1 MPNMKSPFNFVPVS
15 EKVYF
20 PNWSEQIS
28 HDVPFSDGI
37 SGTIHLHITTHT
49 PTFVR
54 NGHTKED
61 AEKKNPIYNSFSKIA
76 NRYFI
81 PATSIKGEIRNILEI
96 LSFSKMD
103 IDRSSLFA
111 QREWDNTKLYTLKT
125 NQSEV
130 RCGWLRRKGNNFEI
144 INCGKPYRISHKR
157 IDEFIGESVMEN
169 HFSRRKGINLN
180 EKIKDKDPK
189 TAIFKYELMKER
201 GIDLTNLSFEVD
213 DEACNSYN
221 TRRVLVSD
229 NGTIEGTIVLTG
241 QPDPW
246 TERDNP
252 SVARPKGKY
261 YEFVFANNKEVVN
274 EKKAYDISKET
285 FDHYKFIYQD
295 SAEWQRI
302 KVDIETQQGVPVFF
316 RVEENKI
323 KDFGMAFLYKLPYEK
338 SPFEVLPNAHKS
350 ETPDLAQCIFG
361 YTSKDKSLKGRVQF
375 SHAFSNDAQPDK
387 DITLTLNSPK
397 ASYYP
402 IYIRQDGKNGI
413 VTRYETYND
422 GKLSGWKRYHIRK
435 KTWEKSMNSEK
446 LDTIIHP
453 VKKESTFHGSI
464 SFHNLRPVE
473 LGALLSALTFHGT
486 SGCYHSLGQGK
497 PYGFGKV
504 TYNVELDCDNNNNE
518 LEYYMSSFEYT
529 MAQHT
534 SWIGSEQVTT
544 LLTMAA
550 NEVEGTPFEYM
561 TMEMGGTNEFILAKS
576 NNEYL
581 APAKQILEKRVQ
593 PQSLYERGKEIKE
606 EKVKEEKK
614 KVEDYYIKLFEEIQ
628 GMPQQE
634 EAIQRFNEIKAKLT
648 KKFEDEQNEEWKD
661 FYQTQKINWENKRKD
676 LEAKFTRDENKQN
689 FTNGLATHLTHLT
702 SYGVWETLMKKWKK
716 WCEEYDSGRSTLTDE
731 EKQAAKTRLAELYK
745 DSRKADQKKFR
756 WGNASKILGEEV
768 NPEILIALIK
778 K

>member
-1 MPNMKSPFNFVPVS
+1 MPNIKSPFNFVPVS

-20 PNWSEQIS
+20 PDWSEQIS
-28 HDVPFSDGI
+28 YDVPFSDGI

-61 AEKKNPIYNSFSKIA
+61 AEKKYPTYNSFSKIA
-76 NRYFI
+76 NRFFI
-81 PATSIKGEIRNILEI
+81 PATSIKGEVRNILEI

-130 RCGWLRRKGNNFEI
+130 RCGWLRRKGNDYEI

-157 IDEFIGESVMEN
+157 IDEFIGENVMEN
-169 HFSRRKGINLN
+169 LFSERNGINLN
-180 EKIKDKDPK
+180 EKKEEKDPK
-189 TAIFKYELMKER
+189 TAIFKYELMKKK
-201 GIDLTNLSFEVD
+201 GIDLTNLSFEID
-213 DEACNSYN
+213 EEACNSYN

-241 QPDPW
+241 QPDRW
-246 TERDNP
+246 AERNNP
-252 SVARPKGKY
+252 AITRPKGKY
-261 YEFVFANNKEVVN
+261 YEFVFANNEEVIN
-274 EKKAYDISKET
+274 GKKAYDVSKET

-302 KVDIETQQGVPVFF
+302 KVDIETKQGVPVFF
-316 RVEENKI
+316 RVEDNKI

-338 SPFEVLPNAHKS
+338 SPFEVLPKAHKI

-361 YTSKDKSLKGRVQF
+361 YTSKNKSLKGRVQF
-375 SHAFSNDAQPDK
+375 GHAFSNDAQSDK
-387 DITLTLNSPK
+387 DITLTLNTPK

-402 IYIRQDGKNGI
+402 IYIQQEGRNGI

-435 KTWEKSMNSEK
+435 KTWEKAMNSEK

-453 VKKESTFHGSI
+453 VKKGSTFHGSI

-486 SGCYHSLGQGK
+486 SGCYHSIGQGK

-504 TYNVELDCDNNNNE
+504 TYNIELDCDNNNNE

-529 MAQHT
+529 MGQHT

-544 LLTMAA
+544 LLTIAA

-581 APAKQILEKRVQ
+581 APAKQILEKRIL
-593 PQSLYERGKEIKE
+593 PQSLYERGEEIQ
-606 EKVKEEKK
+606 EKEKK
-614 KVEDYYIKLFEEIQ
+614 NIKDSYLKLFEEIQ
-628 GMPQQE
+628 GMTREE
-634 EAIQRFNEIKAKLT
+634 EAFRKFDEIIAELT
-648 KKFEDEQNEEWKD
+648 KKFENEQNEDWRE
-661 FYQTQKINWENKRKD
+661 FYQTEKIDWINKRKD
-676 LEAKFTRDENKQN
+676 LEAKFTADENKQN
-689 FTNGLATHLTHLT
+689 FITGLATYLTALT
-702 SYGVWETLMKKWKK
+702 SYGVWENRIKKWEK
-716 WCEEYDSGRSTLTDE
+716 WCEEYDGGRSTLTEE
-731 EKQAAKTRLAELYK
+731 EKQAAKTRLVELFK
-745 DSRKADQKKFR
+745 DSKKADQKKFK

-768 NPEILIALIK
+768 NPEILNAYIK
-778 K
+778 Q

>member
-1 MPNMKSPFNFVPVS
+1 MPNIKSPFNFVPVS

-20 PNWSEQIS
+20 PDWSEQIS
-28 HDVPFSDGI
+28 YDVPFSDGI

-61 AEKKNPIYNSFSKIA
+61 AEKKYPTYNSFSKIA

-81 PATSIKGEIRNILEI
+81 PTTSIKGEVRNILEI

-130 RCGWLRRKGNNFEI
+130 RCGWLRRKGNDYEI

-157 IDEFIGESVMEN
+157 IDEFIGENVMEN
-169 HFSRRKGINLN
+169 LFSERNGINLN
-180 EKIKDKDPK
+180 EKKEEKDPK
-189 TAIFKYELMKER
+189 TAIFKYELMKKK
-201 GIDLTNLSFEVD
+201 GIDLTNLSFEID
-213 DEACNSYN
+213 EEACNSYN

-241 QPDPW
+241 QPDRW
-246 TERDNP
+246 AERNNP
-252 SVARPKGKY
+252 AITRPKGKY
-261 YEFVFANNKEVVN
+261 YEFVFANNEEVIN
-274 EKKAYDISKET
+274 GKKAYDVSKET

-295 SAEWQRI
+295 SVEWQRI
-302 KVDIETQQGVPVFF
+302 KVDIETKQGVPVFF
-316 RVEENKI
+316 RVEDNKI

-338 SPFEVLPNAHKS
+338 SPFEVLPNAHKI

-361 YTSKDKSLKGRVQF
+361 YTSKNKSLKGRVQF
-375 SHAFSNDAQPDK
+375 GHAFSNDAQSDK
-387 DITLTLNSPK
+387 DITLTLNTPK

-402 IYIRQDGKNGI
+402 IYIQQEGRNGI

-435 KTWEKSMNSEK
+435 KTWEKAMNSEK

-453 VKKESTFHGSI
+453 VKKGSTFHGSI

-486 SGCYHSLGQGK
+486 SGCYHSIGQGK

-504 TYNVELDCDNNNNE
+504 TYNIELDCDNNNNE
-518 LEYYMSSFEYT
+518 IEYYMSSFEYT
-529 MAQHT
+529 MGQHT

-544 LLTMAA
+544 LLTIAA

-581 APAKQILEKRVQ
+581 APAKQILEKRIL
-593 PQSLYERGKEIKE
+593 PQSLYERGEEIQ
-606 EKVKEEKK
+606 EKEKK
-614 KVEDYYIKLFEEIQ
+614 NIKDSYLKLFEEIQ
-628 GMPQQE
+628 GMTREE
-634 EAIQRFNEIKAKLT
+634 EAFRKFDEIIAELT
-648 KKFEDEQNEEWKD
+648 KKFENEQNEDWRE
-661 FYQTQKINWENKRKD
+661 FYQTEKIDWINKRKD
-676 LEAKFTRDENKQN
+676 LEAKFTADENKQN
-689 FTNGLATHLTHLT
+689 FITGLATYLTALT
-702 SYGVWETLMKKWKK
+702 SYGVWENRIKKWEK
-716 WCEEYDSGRSTLTDE
+716 WCEEYDGGRSTLTEE
-731 EKQAAKTRLAELYK
+731 EKQAAKTRLVELFK
-745 DSRKADQKKFR
+745 DSKKADQKKFK

-768 NPEILIALIK
+768 NPEILNAYIK
-778 K
+778 Q

>member
-1 MPNMKSPFNFVPVS
+1 MPNIKSPFNFVPVS

-20 PNWSEQIS
+20 PDWSEQIS
-28 HDVPFSDGI
+28 YDVPFSDGI

-61 AEKKNPIYNSFSKIA
+61 AEKKYPTYNSFSKIA

-81 PATSIKGEIRNILEI
+81 PATSIKGEVRNILEI

-130 RCGWLRRKGNNFEI
+130 RCGWLRRKGNDYEI

-157 IDEFIGESVMEN
+157 IDEFIGENVMEN
-169 HFSRRKGINLN
+169 LFSERNGINLN
-180 EKIKDKDPK
+180 EKKEEKDPK
-189 TAIFKYELMKER
+189 TAIFKYELMKKK
-201 GIDLTNLSFEVD
+201 GIDLTNLSFEID
-213 DEACNSYN
+213 EEACNSYN

-241 QPDPW
+241 QPDRW
-246 TERDNP
+246 AERNNP
-252 SVARPKGKY
+252 AITRPKGKY
-261 YEFVFANNKEVVN
+261 YEFVFANNEEVIN
-274 EKKAYDISKET
+274 GKKAYDVSKET

-302 KVDIETQQGVPVFF
+302 KVDIETKQGVPVFF
-316 RVEENKI
+316 RVEDNKI

-338 SPFEVLPNAHKS
+338 SPFEVLPKAHKI

-361 YTSKDKSLKGRVQF
+361 YTSKNKSLKGRVQF
-375 SHAFSNDAQPDK
+375 GHAFSNDAQSDK
-387 DITLTLNSPK
+387 DITLTLNTPK

-402 IYIRQDGKNGI
+402 IYIQQEGRNGI

-435 KTWEKSMNSEK
+435 KTWEKAMNSEK

-453 VKKESTFHGSI
+453 VKKGSTFHGSI

-486 SGCYHSLGQGK
+486 SGCYHSIGQGK

-504 TYNVELDCDNNNNE
+504 TYNIELDCDNNNNE

-529 MAQHT
+529 MGQHT

-544 LLTMAA
+544 LLTIAA

-581 APAKQILEKRVQ
+581 APAKQILEKRIL
-593 PQSLYERGKEIKE
+593 PQSLYERGEEIQ
-606 EKVKEEKK
+606 EKEKK
-614 KVEDYYIKLFEEIQ
+614 NIKDSYLKLFEEIQ
-628 GMPQQE
+628 GMTREE
-634 EAIQRFNEIKAKLT
+634 EAFRKFDEIIAELT
-648 KKFEDEQNEEWKD
+648 KKFENEQNEDWRE
-661 FYQTQKINWENKRKD
+661 FYQNEKIDWINKRKD
-676 LEAKFTRDENKQN
+676 LEAKFTADENKQN
-689 FTNGLATHLTHLT
+689 FITGLATYLTALT
-702 SYGVWETLMKKWKK
+702 SYGVWENRIKKWEK
-716 WCEEYDSGRSTLTDE
+716 WCEEYDGGRSTLTEE
-731 EKQAAKTRLAELYK
+731 EKQAAKTRLVELFK
-745 DSRKADQKKFR
+745 DSKKADQKKFK

-768 NPEILIALIK
+768 DPEILKAYIK
-778 K
+778 Q

>member
-1 MPNMKSPFNFVPVS
+1 MPNIKSPFNFVPVS

-20 PNWSEQIS
+20 PDWSEQIS
-28 HDVPFSDGI
+28 YDVPFSDGI

-61 AEKKNPIYNSFSKIA
+61 AEKKYPTYNSFSKIA

-81 PATSIKGEIRNILEI
+81 PATSIKGEVRNILEI

-130 RCGWLRRKGNNFEI
+130 RCGWLRRKGNDYEI

-157 IDEFIGESVMEN
+157 IDEFIGENVMEN
-169 HFSRRKGINLN
+169 LFSERNGINLN
-180 EKIKDKDPK
+180 EKKEEKDPK
-189 TAIFKYELMKER
+189 TAIFKYELMKKK
-201 GIDLTNLSFEVD
+201 GIDLTNLSFEID
-213 DEACNSYN
+213 EEACNSYN

-241 QPDPW
+241 QPDRW
-246 TERDNP
+246 AERNNP
-252 SVARPKGKY
+252 AITRPKGKY
-261 YEFVFANNKEVVN
+261 YEFVFANNEEVIN
-274 EKKAYDISKET
+274 GKKAYDVSKET

-302 KVDIETQQGVPVFF
+302 KVDIETKQGVPVFF
-316 RVEENKI
+316 RVEDNKI

-338 SPFEVLPNAHKS
+338 SPFEVLPKAHKI

-361 YTSKDKSLKGRVQF
+361 YTSKNKSLKGRVQF
-375 SHAFSNDAQPDK
+375 GHAFSNDAQSDK
-387 DITLTLNSPK
+387 DITLTLNTPK

-402 IYIRQDGKNGI
+402 IYIQQEGRNGI

-435 KTWEKSMNSEK
+435 KTWEKAMNSEK

-453 VKKESTFHGSI
+453 VKKGSTFHGSI

-486 SGCYHSLGQGK
+486 SGCYHSIGQGK

-504 TYNVELDCDNNNNE
+504 TYNIELDCDNNNNE

-529 MAQHT
+529 MGQHT

-544 LLTMAA
+544 LLTIAA

-581 APAKQILEKRVQ
+581 APAKQILEKRIL
-593 PQSLYERGKEIKE
+593 PQSLYERGEEIQ
-606 EKVKEEKK
+606 EKEKK
-614 KVEDYYIKLFEEIQ
+614 NIKDSYLKLFEEIQ
-628 GMPQQE
+628 GMTREE
-634 EAIQRFNEIKAKLT
+634 EAFRKFDEIIAELT
-648 KKFEDEQNEEWKD
+648 KKFENEQNEDWRE
-661 FYQTQKINWENKRKD
+661 FYQTEKIDWINKRKD
-676 LEAKFTRDENKQN
+676 LEAKFTADENKQN
-689 FTNGLATHLTHLT
+689 FITGLATYLTALT
-702 SYGVWETLMKKWKK
+702 SYGVWENRIKKWEK
-716 WCEEYDSGRSTLTDE
+716 WCEEYDGGRSTLTEE
-731 EKQAAKTRLAELYK
+731 EKQAAKTRLVELFK
-745 DSRKADQKKFR
+745 DSKKADQKKFK

-768 NPEILIALIK
+768 NPEILNAYIK
-778 K
+778 Q

>member
-1 MPNMKSPFNFVPVS
+1 MPNIKSPFNFVPVS

-20 PNWSEQIS
+20 PDWSEQIS
-28 HDVPFSDGI
+28 YDVPFSDGI

-61 AEKKNPIYNSFSKIA
+61 AEKKYPTYNSFSKIA

-81 PATSIKGEIRNILEI
+81 PATSIKGEVRNILEI

-130 RCGWLRRKGNNFEI
+130 RCGWLRRKGNDYEI

-157 IDEFIGESVMEN
+157 IDEFIGENVMEN
-169 HFSRRKGINLN
+169 LFSERNGINLN
-180 EKIKDKDPK
+180 EKKEEKDPK
-189 TAIFKYELMKER
+189 TAIFKYELMKKK
-201 GIDLTNLSFEVD
+201 GIDLTNLSFEID
-213 DEACNSYN
+213 EEACNSYN

-241 QPDPW
+241 QPDRW
-246 TERDNP
+246 AERNNP
-252 SVARPKGKY
+252 AITRPKGKY
-261 YEFVFANNKEVVN
+261 YEFVFANNEEVIN
-274 EKKAYDISKET
+274 GKKAYDVSKET

-302 KVDIETQQGVPVFF
+302 KVDIETKQGVPVFF
-316 RVEENKI
+316 RVEDNKI

-338 SPFEVLPNAHKS
+338 SPFKVLPNAHKI

-361 YTSKDKSLKGRVQF
+361 YTSKNKSLKGRVQF
-375 SHAFSNDAQPDK
+375 GHAFSNDAQSDK
-387 DITLTLNSPK
+387 DITLTLNTPK

-402 IYIRQDGKNGI
+402 IYIQQEGRNGI

-435 KTWEKSMNSEK
+435 KTWEKAMNSEK

-453 VKKESTFHGSI
+453 VKKGSTFHGSI

-486 SGCYHSLGQGK
+486 SGCYHSIGQGK

-504 TYNVELDCDNNNNE
+504 TYNIELDCDNNNNE
-518 LEYYMSSFEYT
+518 IEYYMSSFEYT
-529 MAQHT
+529 MGQHT

-544 LLTMAA
+544 LLTIAA

-581 APAKQILEKRVQ
+581 APAKQILEKRIL
-593 PQSLYERGKEIKE
+593 PQSLYERGEEIQ
-606 EKVKEEKK
+606 EKEKK
-614 KVEDYYIKLFEEIQ
+614 NIKDSYLKLFEEIQ
-628 GMPQQE
+628 GMTREE
-634 EAIQRFNEIKAKLT
+634 EAFRKFDEIIAELT
-648 KKFEDEQNEEWKD
+648 KKFENEQNEDWRE
-661 FYQTQKINWENKRKD
+661 FYQNEKIDWINKRKD
-676 LEAKFTRDENKQN
+676 LEAKFTADENKQN
-689 FTNGLATHLTHLT
+689 FITGLATYLTALT
-702 SYGVWETLMKKWKK
+702 SYGVWENRIKKWEK
-716 WCEEYDSGRSTLTDE
+716 WCEEYDGGRSTLTEE
-731 EKQAAKTRLAELYK
+731 EKQAAKTRLVELFK
-745 DSRKADQKKFR
+745 DSKKADQKKFK

-768 NPEILIALIK
+768 NPEILNAYIK
-778 K
+778 Q

>member
-1 MPNMKSPFNFVPVS
+1 MPNIKSPFNFVPVS

-20 PNWSEQIS
+20 PDWSEQIS
-28 HDVPFSDGI
+28 YDVPFSDGI

-61 AEKKNPIYNSFSKIA
+61 AEKKYPTYNSFSKIA

-81 PATSIKGEIRNILEI
+81 PATSIKGEVRNILEI

-130 RCGWLRRKGNNFEI
+130 RCGWLRRKGNDYEI

-157 IDEFIGESVMEN
+157 IDEFIGENVMEN
-169 HFSRRKGINLN
+169 LFSERNGINLN
-180 EKIKDKDPK
+180 EKKEEKDPK
-189 TAIFKYELMKER
+189 TAIFKYELMKKK
-201 GIDLTNLSFEVD
+201 GIDLTNLSFEID
-213 DEACNSYN
+213 EEACNSYN

-241 QPDPW
+241 QPDRW
-246 TERDNP
+246 AERNNP
-252 SVARPKGKY
+252 AIIRPKGKY
-261 YEFVFANNKEVVN
+261 YEFVFANNEEVIN
-274 EKKAYDISKET
+274 GKKAYDVSKET

-295 SAEWQRI
+295 SVEWQRI
-302 KVDIETQQGVPVFF
+302 KVDIETKQGVPVFF
-316 RVEENKI
+316 RVEDNKI

-338 SPFEVLPNAHKS
+338 SPFEVLPNAHKI

-361 YTSKDKSLKGRVQF
+361 YTSKNKSLKGRVQF
-375 SHAFSNDAQPDK
+375 GHAFSNDAQSDK
-387 DITLTLNSPK
+387 DITLTLNTPK

-402 IYIRQDGKNGI
+402 IYIQQEGRNGI

-435 KTWEKSMNSEK
+435 KTWEKAMNSEK

-453 VKKESTFHGSI
+453 VKKGSTFHGSI

-486 SGCYHSLGQGK
+486 SGCYHSIGQGK

-504 TYNVELDCDNNNNE
+504 TYNIELDCDNNNNE

-529 MAQHT
+529 MGQHT

-544 LLTMAA
+544 LLTIAA

-581 APAKQILEKRVQ
+581 TPAKQILEKRIL
-593 PQSLYERGKEIKE
+593 PQSLYERGEEIQ
-606 EKVKEEKK
+606 EKEKK
-614 KVEDYYIKLFEEIQ
+614 NIKDSYLKLFEEIQ
-628 GMPQQE
+628 GMTREE
-634 EAIQRFNEIKAKLT
+634 EAFRKFDEIIAELT
-648 KKFEDEQNEEWKD
+648 KKFENEQNEDWRE
-661 FYQTQKINWENKRKD
+661 FYQTEKIDWINKRKD
-676 LEAKFTRDENKQN
+676 LEAKFTADENKQN
-689 FTNGLATHLTHLT
+689 FITGLATYLTALT
-702 SYGVWETLMKKWKK
+702 SYGVWENRIKKWEK
-716 WCEEYDSGRSTLTDE
+716 WCEEYDGGRSTLTEE
-731 EKQAAKTRLAELYK
+731 EKQAAKTRLVELFK
-745 DSRKADQKKFR
+745 DSKKADQKKFK

-768 NPEILIALIK
+768 NPEILNAYIK
-778 K
+778 Q

>member
-1 MPNMKSPFNFVPVS
+1 MPNIKSPFNFVPVS

-20 PNWSEQIS
+20 PDWSEQIS
-28 HDVPFSDGI
+28 YDVPFSDGI

-61 AEKKNPIYNSFSKIA
+61 AEKKYPTYNSFSKIA

-81 PATSIKGEIRNILEI
+81 PATSIKGEVRNILEI

-130 RCGWLRRKGNNFEI
+130 RCGWLRRKGNDYEI

-157 IDEFIGESVMEN
+157 IDEFIGENVMEN
-169 HFSRRKGINLN
+169 LFSERNGINLN
-180 EKIKDKDPK
+180 EKKEEKDPK
-189 TAIFKYELMKER
+189 TAIFKYELMKKK
-201 GIDLTNLSFEVD
+201 GIDLTNLSFEID
-213 DEACNSYN
+213 EEACNSYN

-241 QPDPW
+241 QPDRW
-246 TERDNP
+246 AERNNP
-252 SVARPKGKY
+252 AITRPKGKY
-261 YEFVFANNKEVVN
+261 YEFVFANNEEVIN
-274 EKKAYDISKET
+274 GKKAYDVSKET

-295 SAEWQRI
+295 SVEWQRI
-302 KVDIETQQGVPVFF
+302 KVDIETKQGVPVFF
-316 RVEENKI
+316 RVEDNKI

-338 SPFEVLPNAHKS
+338 SPFEVLPNAHKI

-361 YTSKDKSLKGRVQF
+361 YTSKNKSLKGRVQF
-375 SHAFSNDAQPDK
+375 GHAFSNDAQSDK
-387 DITLTLNSPK
+387 DITLTLNTPK

-402 IYIRQDGKNGI
+402 IYIQQEGRNGI

-435 KTWEKSMNSEK
+435 KTWEKAMNSEK

-453 VKKESTFHGSI
+453 VKKGSTFHGSI

-486 SGCYHSLGQGK
+486 SGCYHSIGQGK

-504 TYNVELDCDNNNNE
+504 TYNIELDCDNNNNE
-518 LEYYMSSFEYT
+518 IEYYMSSFEYT
-529 MAQHT
+529 MGQHT

-544 LLTMAA
+544 LLTIAA

-581 APAKQILEKRVQ
+581 TPAKQILEKRIL
-593 PQSLYERGKEIKE
+593 PQSLYERGEEIQ
-606 EKVKEEKK
+606 EKEKK
-614 KVEDYYIKLFEEIQ
+614 NIKDSYLKLFEEIQ
-628 GMPQQE
+628 GMTREE
-634 EAIQRFNEIKAKLT
+634 EAFRKFDEIIAELT
-648 KKFEDEQNEEWKD
+648 KKFENEQNEDWRE
-661 FYQTQKINWENKRKD
+661 FYQTEKIDWINKRKD
-676 LEAKFTRDENKQN
+676 LEAKFTADENKQN
-689 FTNGLATHLTHLT
+689 FITGLATYLTALT
-702 SYGVWETLMKKWKK
+702 SYGVWENRIKKWEK
-716 WCEEYDSGRSTLTDE
+716 WCEEYDGGRSTLTEE
-731 EKQAAKTRLAELYK
+731 EKQAAKTRLVELFK
-745 DSRKADQKKFR
+745 DSKKADQKKFK

-768 NPEILIALIK
+768 NPEILNAYIK
-778 K
+778 Q

>member
-1 MPNMKSPFNFVPVS
+1 MSNMKSPFNFVPVS

-20 PNWSEQIS
+20 PDWSEQIS
-28 HDVPFSDGI
+28 HDVPFSDGV

-61 AEKKNPIYNSFSKIA
+61 AEKKYPTYNSFSKIA

-81 PATSIKGEIRNILEI
+81 PATSIKGEVRNILEI

-130 RCGWLRRKGNNFEI
+130 RCGWLRRKGNDYEI

-157 IDEFIGESVMEN
+157 IDEFIGENVMEN
-169 HFSRRKGINLN
+169 LFSERNGINLN
-180 EKIKDKDPK
+180 EKKEEKDPK
-189 TAIFKYELMKER
+189 TAIFKYELMKKK
-201 GIDLTNLSFEVD
+201 GIDLTNLSFEID
-213 DEACNSYN
+213 EEACNSYN

-241 QPDPW
+241 QPDRW
-246 TERDNP
+246 AERNNP
-252 SVARPKGKY
+252 AITRPKGKY
-261 YEFVFANNKEVVN
+261 YEFVFANNEEVIN
-274 EKKAYDISKET
+274 GKKAYDVSKET

-302 KVDIETQQGVPVFF
+302 KVDIETKQGVPVFF
-316 RVEENKI
+316 RVEDNKI

-338 SPFEVLPNAHKS
+338 SPFEVLPKAHKI

-361 YTSKDKSLKGRVQF
+361 YISKNKSLKGRVQF
-375 SHAFSNDAQPDK
+375 GHAFSNDAQPDK
-387 DITLTLNSPK
+387 DITLTLNTPK

-402 IYIRQDGKNGI
+402 IYIQQDGRNGI

-435 KTWEKSMNSEK
+435 KTWEKAMNSEK
-446 LDTIIHP
+446 LDTVIHP
-453 VKKESTFHGSI
+453 VKEGSTFNGSI

-486 SGCYHSLGQGK
+486 SGCYHSIGQGK

-504 TYNVELDCDNNNNE
+504 TYQIKLDCDNNNNE
-518 LEYYMSSFEYT
+518 QEYYMSCFEYT
-529 MAQHT
+529 MGQHT

-544 LLTMAA
+544 LLTIAA

-581 APAKQILEKRVQ
+581 APAKQILKQRIQ
-593 PQSLYERGKEIKE
+593 PQSLYERGEEIQ
-606 EKVKEEKK
+606 EKEKK
-614 KVEDYYIKLFEEIQ
+614 NIKDSYLKLFEEIQ
-628 GMPQQE
+628 GMTREE
-634 EAIQRFNEIKAKLT
+634 EAFRKFDEIIAELT
-648 KKFEDEQNEEWKD
+648 KKFENEQNKD
-661 FYQTQKINWENKRKD
+661 WREFYQNEKIDWINKRKD
-676 LEAKFTRDENKQN
+676 LEAKFTADENKQN
-689 FTNGLATHLTHLT
+689 FITGLATYLTALT
-702 SYGVWETLMKKWKK
+702 SYGVWENRIKKWEK
-716 WCEEYDSGRSTLTDE
+716 WCEEYDGGRSTLTDI

-745 DSRKADQKKFR
+745 DSKKADQKKFKWR
-756 WGNASKILGEEV
+756 NASEILGEEV
-768 NPEILIALIK
+768 NPEILKAYLEQ
-778 K
+778 

>member
-76 NRYFI
+76 NRYYI

-125 NQSEV
+125 NQLEV

-169 HFSRRKGINLN
+169 HFSKKNGIELN
-180 EKIKDKDPK
+180 EKKEGKDPK

-201 GIDLTNLSFEVD
+201 GIDLTNLSFEID
-213 DEACNSYN
+213 EEACNRYN

-252 SVARPKGKY
+252 SVARPQGKY
-261 YEFVFANNKEVVN
+261 YEFVFANNEEVIN

-302 KVDIETQQGVPVFF
+302 KIDIETQQGVPVFF

-338 SPFEVLPNAHKS
+338 SPFEVLPKAHKS

-361 YTSKDKSLKGRVQF
+361 YTSKDKNLKGRVQF
-375 SHAFSNDAQPDK
+375 GHAFSNDAQPDK

-402 IYIRQDGKNGI
+402 IYIRQDGRNGI

-453 VKKESTFHGSI
+453 VKKGSTFHGSI

-504 TYNVELDCDNNNNE
+504 TYNVELDCNNNNNE

-534 SWIGSEQVTT
+534 NWIGSEQVTT

-614 KVEDYYIKLFEEIQ
+614 KVEDYYIKLFKEIQ

-634 EAIQRFNEIKAKLT
+634 EAFQRFNEITAKLT
-648 KKFEDEQNEEWKD
+648 KKLEDEQNEEWRELYK
-661 FYQTQKINWENKRKD
+661 TLKINWINKQKD

-702 SYGVWETLMKKWKK
+702 SYGVWETRMKKWKK

-745 DSRKADQKKFR
+745 DSRRADQKKFK
-756 WGNASKILGEEV
+756 WGNTSEILDEEV

>member
-1 MPNMKSPFNFVPVS
+1 MPNIKSPFNFVPVS

-20 PNWSEQIS
+20 PDWSEQIS
-28 HDVPFSDGI
+28 YDVPFSDGI

-61 AEKKNPIYNSFSKIA
+61 AEKKYPTYNSFSKIA

-81 PATSIKGEIRNILEI
+81 PATSIKGEVRNILEI

-130 RCGWLRRKGNNFEI
+130 RCGWLRRKGNDYEI

-157 IDEFIGESVMEN
+157 IDEFIGENVMEN
-169 HFSRRKGINLN
+169 LFSERNGINLN
-180 EKIKDKDPK
+180 EKKEEKDPK
-189 TAIFKYELMKER
+189 TAIFKYELMKKK
-201 GIDLTNLSFEVD
+201 GIDLTNLSFEID
-213 DEACNSYN
+213 EEACNSYN

-241 QPDPW
+241 QPDRW
-246 TERDNP
+246 AERNNP
-252 SVARPKGKY
+252 AITRPKGKY
-261 YEFVFANNKEVVN
+261 YEFVFANNEEVIN
-274 EKKAYDISKET
+274 GKKAYDVSKET

-302 KVDIETQQGVPVFF
+302 KVDIETKQGVPVFF
-316 RVEENKI
+316 RVEDNKI

-338 SPFEVLPNAHKS
+338 SPFEVLPKAHKI

-361 YTSKDKSLKGRVQF
+361 YTSKNKSLKGRVQF
-375 SHAFSNDAQPDK
+375 GHAFSNDAQSDK
-387 DITLTLNSPK
+387 DITLTLNTPK

-402 IYIRQDGKNGI
+402 IYIQQEGRNGI

-435 KTWEKSMNSEK
+435 KTWEKAMNSEK

-453 VKKESTFHGSI
+453 VKKGSTFHGSI
-464 SFHNLRPVE
+464 SFHNLRPAE

-486 SGCYHSLGQGK
+486 SGCYHSIGQGK

-504 TYNVELDCDNNNNE
+504 TYNIELDCDNNNNE

-529 MAQHT
+529 MGQHT

-544 LLTMAA
+544 LLTIAA

-581 APAKQILEKRVQ
+581 APAKQILEKRIL
-593 PQSLYERGKEIKE
+593 PQSLYERGEEIQ
-606 EKVKEEKK
+606 EKEKK
-614 KVEDYYIKLFEEIQ
+614 NIKDSYLKLFEEIQ
-628 GMPQQE
+628 GMTREE
-634 EAIQRFNEIKAKLT
+634 EAFRKFDEIIAELT
-648 KKFEDEQNEEWKD
+648 KKFENEQNEDWRE
-661 FYQTQKINWENKRKD
+661 FYQNEKIDWINKRKD
-676 LEAKFTRDENKQN
+676 LEAKFTADENKQN
-689 FTNGLATHLTHLT
+689 FITGLATYLTALT
-702 SYGVWETLMKKWKK
+702 SYGVWENRIKKWEK
-716 WCEEYDSGRSTLTDE
+716 WCEEYDGGRSTLTEE
-731 EKQAAKTRLAELYK
+731 EKQAAKTRLVELFK
-745 DSRKADQKKFR
+745 DSKKADQKKFK

-768 NPEILIALIK
+768 DPEILKAYIK
-778 K
+778 Q

>member
-1 MPNMKSPFNFVPVS
+1 MPNIKSPFNFVPVS

-20 PNWSEQIS
+20 PDWSEQIS
-28 HDVPFSDGI
+28 YDVPFSDGI

-61 AEKKNPIYNSFSKIA
+61 AEKKYPTYNSFSKIA

-81 PATSIKGEIRNILEI
+81 PATSIKGEVRNILEI

-130 RCGWLRRKGNNFEI
+130 RCGWLRRKGNDYEI

-157 IDEFIGESVMEN
+157 IDEFIGENVMEN
-169 HFSRRKGINLN
+169 LFSERNGINLN
-180 EKIKDKDPK
+180 EKKEEKDPK
-189 TAIFKYELMKER
+189 TAIFKYELMKKK
-201 GIDLTNLSFEVD
+201 GIDLTNLSFEID
-213 DEACNSYN
+213 EEACNSYN

-241 QPDPW
+241 QPDRW
-246 TERDNP
+246 AERNNP
-252 SVARPKGKY
+252 AITRPKGKY
-261 YEFVFANNKEVVN
+261 YEFVFANNEEVIN
-274 EKKAYDISKET
+274 GKKAYDVSKET

-302 KVDIETQQGVPVFF
+302 KVDIETKQGVPVFF
-316 RVEENKI
+316 RVEDNKI
-323 KDFGMAFLYKLPYEK
+323 KDFGMAFLYNLPYEK
-338 SPFEVLPNAHKS
+338 SPFEVLPKAHKI

-361 YTSKDKSLKGRVQF
+361 YTSKNKSLKGRVQF
-375 SHAFSNDAQPDK
+375 GHAFSNDAQSDK
-387 DITLTLNSPK
+387 DITLTLNTPK

-402 IYIRQDGKNGI
+402 IYIQQEGRNGI

-435 KTWEKSMNSEK
+435 KTWEKAMNSEK

-453 VKKESTFHGSI
+453 VKKGSTFHGSI

-486 SGCYHSLGQGK
+486 SGCYHSIGQGK

-504 TYNVELDCDNNNNE
+504 TYNIELDCDNNNNE

-529 MAQHT
+529 MGQHT

-544 LLTMAA
+544 LLTIAA
-550 NEVEGTPFEYM
+550 NEVEGTPCEYM

-581 APAKQILEKRVQ
+581 PPAKQILEKRIL
-593 PQSLYERGKEIKE
+593 PQSLYERGEEIQ
-606 EKVKEEKK
+606 EKEKK
-614 KVEDYYIKLFEEIQ
+614 NIKDSYLKLFEEIQ
-628 GMPQQE
+628 GMTREE
-634 EAIQRFNEIKAKLT
+634 EAFRKFDEIIAELT
-648 KKFEDEQNEEWKD
+648 KKFENEQNEDWRE
-661 FYQTQKINWENKRKD
+661 FYQTEKIDWINKRKD
-676 LEAKFTRDENKQN
+676 LEAKFTADENKQN
-689 FTNGLATHLTHLT
+689 FITGLATYLTALT
-702 SYGVWETLMKKWKK
+702 SYGVWENRIKKWEK
-716 WCEEYDSGRSTLTDE
+716 WCEEYDGGRSTLTEE
-731 EKQAAKTRLAELYK
+731 EKQAAKTRLVELFK
-745 DSRKADQKKFR
+745 DSKKADQKKFK

-768 NPEILIALIK
+768 NPEILNAYIK
-778 K
+778 Q

>member
-1 MPNMKSPFNFVPVS
+1 MPNIKSPFNFVPVS

-20 PNWSEQIS
+20 PDWSEQIS
-28 HDVPFSDGI
+28 YDVPFSDGI

-61 AEKKNPIYNSFSKIA
+61 AEKKYPTYNSFSKIA

-81 PATSIKGEIRNILEI
+81 PATSIKGEVRNILEI

-130 RCGWLRRKGNNFEI
+130 RCGWLRRKGNDYEI

-157 IDEFIGESVMEN
+157 IDEFIGENVMEN
-169 HFSRRKGINLN
+169 LFSERNGINLN
-180 EKIKDKDPK
+180 EKKEEKDPK
-189 TAIFKYELMKER
+189 TAIFKYELMKKK
-201 GIDLTNLSFEVD
+201 GIDLTNLSFEID
-213 DEACNSYN
+213 EEACNSYN

-241 QPDPW
+241 QPDRW
-246 TERDNP
+246 AERNNP
-252 SVARPKGKY
+252 AITRPKGKY
-261 YEFVFANNKEVVN
+261 YEFVFANNEEVIN
-274 EKKAYDISKET
+274 GKKAYDVSKET

-295 SAEWQRI
+295 SVEWQRI
-302 KVDIETQQGVPVFF
+302 KVDIETKQGVPVFF
-316 RVEENKI
+316 RVEDNKI

-338 SPFEVLPNAHKS
+338 SPFEVLPKAHKI

-361 YTSKDKSLKGRVQF
+361 YTSKNKSLKGRVQF
-375 SHAFSNDAQPDK
+375 GHAFSNDAQSDK
-387 DITLTLNSPK
+387 DITLTLNTPK

-402 IYIRQDGKNGI
+402 IYIQQEGRNGI

-435 KTWEKSMNSEK
+435 KTWEKAMNSEK

-453 VKKESTFHGSI
+453 VKKGSTFHGSI

-486 SGCYHSLGQGK
+486 SGCYHSIGQGK

-504 TYNVELDCDNNNNE
+504 TYNIELDCDNNNNE
-518 LEYYMSSFEYT
+518 IEYYMSSFEYT
-529 MAQHT
+529 MGQHT

-544 LLTMAA
+544 LLTIAA

-581 APAKQILEKRVQ
+581 APAKQILEKRIL
-593 PQSLYERGKEIKE
+593 PQSLYERGEEIQ
-606 EKVKEEKK
+606 EKEKK
-614 KVEDYYIKLFEEIQ
+614 NIKDSYLKLFEEIQ
-628 GMPQQE
+628 GMTREE
-634 EAIQRFNEIKAKLT
+634 EAFRKFDEIIAELT
-648 KKFEDEQNEEWKD
+648 KKFENEQNEDWRE
-661 FYQTQKINWENKRKD
+661 FYQTEKIDWINKRKD
-676 LEAKFTRDENKQN
+676 LEAKFTADENKQN
-689 FTNGLATHLTHLT
+689 FITGLATYLTALT
-702 SYGVWETLMKKWKK
+702 SYGVWENRIKKWEK
-716 WCEEYDSGRSTLTDE
+716 WCEEYDGGRSTLTEE
-731 EKQAAKTRLAELYK
+731 EKQAAKTRLVELFK
-745 DSRKADQKKFR
+745 DSKKADQKKFK

-768 NPEILIALIK
+768 NPEILNAYIK
-778 K
+778 Q

>member
-1 MPNMKSPFNFVPVS
+1 MPNIKSPFNFVPVS

-20 PNWSEQIS
+20 PDWSEQIS
-28 HDVPFSDGI
+28 YDVPFSDGI

-61 AEKKNPIYNSFSKIA
+61 AEKKYPTYNSFSKIA

-81 PATSIKGEIRNILEI
+81 PATSIKGEVRNILEI

-130 RCGWLRRKGNNFEI
+130 RCGWLRRKGNDYEI

-157 IDEFIGESVMEN
+157 IDEFIGENVMEN
-169 HFSRRKGINLN
+169 LFSERNGINLN
-180 EKIKDKDPK
+180 EKKEEKDPK
-189 TAIFKYELMKER
+189 TAIFKYELMKKK
-201 GIDLTNLSFEVD
+201 GIDLTNLSFEID
-213 DEACNSYN
+213 EEACNSYN

-241 QPDPW
+241 QPDRW
-246 TERDNP
+246 AERNNP
-252 SVARPKGKY
+252 AITRPKGKY
-261 YEFVFANNKEVVN
+261 YEFVFANNEEVIN
-274 EKKAYDISKET
+274 GKKAYDVSKET

-295 SAEWQRI
+295 SVEWQRI
-302 KVDIETQQGVPVFF
+302 KVDIETKQGVPIFF
-316 RVEENKI
+316 RVEDNKI

-338 SPFEVLPNAHKS
+338 SPFEVLPNAHKI

-361 YTSKDKSLKGRVQF
+361 YTSKNKSLKGRVQF
-375 SHAFSNDAQPDK
+375 GHAFSNDAQSDK
-387 DITLTLNSPK
+387 DITLTLNTPK

-402 IYIRQDGKNGI
+402 IYIQQEGRNGI

-435 KTWEKSMNSEK
+435 KTWEKAMNSEK

-453 VKKESTFHGSI
+453 VKKGSTFHGSI

-486 SGCYHSLGQGK
+486 SGCYHSIGQGK

-504 TYNVELDCDNNNNE
+504 TYNIELDCDNNNNE
-518 LEYYMSSFEYT
+518 IEYYMSSFEYT
-529 MAQHT
+529 MGQHT

-544 LLTMAA
+544 LLTIAA

-581 APAKQILEKRVQ
+581 TPAKQILEKRIL
-593 PQSLYERGKEIKE
+593 PQSLYERGEEIQ
-606 EKVKEEKK
+606 EKEKK
-614 KVEDYYIKLFEEIQ
+614 NIKDSYLKLFEEIQ
-628 GMPQQE
+628 GMTREE
-634 EAIQRFNEIKAKLT
+634 EAFRKFDEIIAELT
-648 KKFEDEQNEEWKD
+648 KKFENEQNEDWRE
-661 FYQTQKINWENKRKD
+661 FYQTEKIDWINKRKD
-676 LEAKFTRDENKQN
+676 LEAKFTADENKQN
-689 FTNGLATHLTHLT
+689 FITGLATYLTALT
-702 SYGVWETLMKKWKK
+702 SYGVWENRIKKWEK
-716 WCEEYDSGRSTLTDE
+716 WCEEYDGGRSTLTEE
-731 EKQAAKTRLAELYK
+731 EKQAAKTRLVELFK
-745 DSRKADQKKFR
+745 DSKKADQKKFK

-768 NPEILIALIK
+768 NPEILNAYIK
-778 K
+778 Q

>member
-1 MPNMKSPFNFVPVS
+1 MPNIKSPFNFVPVS

-20 PNWSEQIS
+20 PDWSEQIS
-28 HDVPFSDGI
+28 YDVPFSDGI

-61 AEKKNPIYNSFSKIA
+61 AEKKYPTYNSFSKIA

-81 PATSIKGEIRNILEI
+81 PATSIKGEVRNILEI

-111 QREWDNTKLYTLKT
+111 QREWDKPDLYTLKA
-125 NQSEV
+125 NPSEV
-130 RCGWLRRKGNNFEI
+130 RCGWLRRKGNDYEI

-157 IDEFIGESVMEN
+157 IDEFIGENVMEN
-169 HFSRRKGINLN
+169 LFSERNGINLN
-180 EKIKDKDPK
+180 EKKEEKDPK
-189 TAIFKYELMKER
+189 TAIFKYELMKKK
-201 GIDLTNLSFEVD
+201 GIDLTNLSFEID
-213 DEACNSYN
+213 EEACNSYN

-241 QPDPW
+241 QPDRW
-246 TERDNP
+246 AERNNP
-252 SVARPKGKY
+252 AITRPKGKY
-261 YEFVFANNKEVVN
+261 YEFVFANNEEVIN
-274 EKKAYDISKET
+274 GKKAYDVSKET

-295 SAEWQRI
+295 SVEWQRI
-302 KVDIETQQGVPVFF
+302 KVDIETKQGVPVFF
-316 RVEENKI
+316 RVEDNKI

-338 SPFEVLPNAHKS
+338 SPFEVLPNAHKI

-361 YTSKDKSLKGRVQF
+361 YTSKNKSLKGRVQF
-375 SHAFSNDAQPDK
+375 GHAFSNDAQSDK
-387 DITLTLNSPK
+387 DITLTLNTPK

-402 IYIRQDGKNGI
+402 IYIQQEGRNGI

-435 KTWEKSMNSEK
+435 KTWEKAMNSEK

-453 VKKESTFHGSI
+453 VKKGSTFHGSI

-486 SGCYHSLGQGK
+486 SGCYHSIGQGK

-504 TYNVELDCDNNNNE
+504 TYNIELDCDNNNNE
-518 LEYYMSSFEYT
+518 IEYYMSSFEYT
-529 MAQHT
+529 MGQHT

-544 LLTMAA
+544 LLTIAA

-581 APAKQILEKRVQ
+581 TPAKQILEKRIL
-593 PQSLYERGKEIKE
+593 PQSLYERGEEIQ
-606 EKVKEEKK
+606 EKEKK
-614 KVEDYYIKLFEEIQ
+614 NIKDSYLKLFEEIQ
-628 GMPQQE
+628 GMTREE
-634 EAIQRFNEIKAKLT
+634 EAFRKFDEIIAELT
-648 KKFEDEQNEEWKD
+648 KKFENEQNEDWRE
-661 FYQTQKINWENKRKD
+661 FYQNEKIDWINKRKD
-676 LEAKFTRDENKQN
+676 LEAKFTADENKQN
-689 FTNGLATHLTHLT
+689 FITGLATYLTALT
-702 SYGVWETLMKKWKK
+702 SYGVWENRIKKWEK
-716 WCEEYDSGRSTLTDE
+716 WCEEYDGGRSTLTEE
-731 EKQAAKTRLAELYK
+731 EKQAAKTRLVELFK
-745 DSRKADQKKFR
+745 DSKKADQKKFK

-768 NPEILIALIK
+768 NPEILKAYLEQ
-778 K
+778 

>member
-1 MPNMKSPFNFVPVS
+1 MPNIKSPFNFVPVS

-20 PNWSEQIS
+20 PDWSEQIS
-28 HDVPFSDGI
+28 YDVPFSDGI

-61 AEKKNPIYNSFSKIA
+61 AEKKYPTYNSFSKIA

-81 PATSIKGEIRNILEI
+81 PATSIKGEVRNILEI

-130 RCGWLRRKGNNFEI
+130 RCGWLRRKGNDYEI

-157 IDEFIGESVMEN
+157 IDEFIGENVMEN
-169 HFSRRKGINLN
+169 LFSERNGINLN
-180 EKIKDKDPK
+180 EKKEEKDPK
-189 TAIFKYELMKER
+189 TAIFKYELMKKK
-201 GIDLTNLSFEVD
+201 GIDLTNLSFEID
-213 DEACNSYN
+213 EEACNSYN

-241 QPDPW
+241 QPDRW
-246 TERDNP
+246 AERNNP
-252 SVARPKGKY
+252 AITRPKGKY
-261 YEFVFANNKEVVN
+261 YEFVFANNEEVIN
-274 EKKAYDISKET
+274 GKKAYDVSKET

-302 KVDIETQQGVPVFF
+302 KVDIETKQGVPVFF
-316 RVEENKI
+316 RVEDNKI

-338 SPFEVLPNAHKS
+338 SPFEVLPKAHKI

-361 YTSKDKSLKGRVQF
+361 YTSKNKSLKGRVQF
-375 SHAFSNDAQPDK
+375 GHAFSNDAQSDK
-387 DITLTLNSPK
+387 DITLTLNTPK

-402 IYIRQDGKNGI
+402 IYIQQEGRNGI

-435 KTWEKSMNSEK
+435 KTWEKAMNSEK

-453 VKKESTFHGSI
+453 VKKGSTFHGNI

-486 SGCYHSLGQGK
+486 SGCYHSIGQGK

-504 TYNVELDCDNNNNE
+504 TYNIELDCDNNNNE

-529 MAQHT
+529 MGQHT

-544 LLTMAA
+544 LLTIAA

-581 APAKQILEKRVQ
+581 IPAKQILEQRIQ
-593 PQSLYERGKEIKE
+593 PQSLYERGEEIQE
-606 EKVKEEKK
+606 EEKK
-614 KVEDYYIKLFEEIQ
+614 NIKDSNLKLFEEIQ
-628 GMPQQE
+628 GMTRE
-634 EAIQRFNEIKAKLT
+634 EAFQRFDEITADLT
-648 KKFEDEQNEEWKD
+648 KKSENEQYGDWRE
-661 FYQTQKINWENKRKD
+661 FYQTERINWINKRKD
-676 LEAKFTRDENKQN
+676 LEAKFTADENKQN
-689 FTNGLATHLTHLT
+689 FITGLATYLTALT
-702 SYGVWETLMKKWKK
+702 SYGVWENRIKKWEK
-716 WCEEYDSGRSTLTDE
+716 WCEEYDGGRSTLTEE
-731 EKQAAKTRLAELYK
+731 EKQAAKTRLVELFK
-745 DSRKADQKKFR
+745 DSKKADQKKFK

-768 NPEILIALIK
+768 NPEILKAYLEQ
-778 K
+778 

>member
-1 MPNMKSPFNFVPVS
+1 MPYMKSPFNFVPVS

-20 PNWSEQIS
+20 PDWSEQIS

-61 AEKKNPIYNSFSKIA
+61 ANNKNETYNSFSKIKE
-76 NRYFI
+76 RYFI
-81 PATSIKGEIRNILEI
+81 PATSIKGEVRNILEL

-111 QREWDNTKLYTLKT
+111 QREWDKPDLYTLKS
-125 NQSEV
+125 NPSEI
-130 RCGWLRRKGNNFEI
+130 RCGWLRRKGNDYEI

-157 IDEFIGESVMEN
+157 LDEYIGENLMEN
-169 HFSRRKGINLN
+169 HFSKRNGIELN
-180 EKIKDKDPK
+180 EKKEGKDPK
-189 TAIFKYELMKER
+189 TATFKYELMKKR
-201 GIDLTNLSFEVD
+201 GIDLTNLSFEID
-213 DEACNSYN
+213 EEACNRYN

-252 SVARPKGKY
+252 SIARPQGKY
-261 YEFVFANNKEVVN
+261 YEFVFANNEEIIN
-274 EKKAYDISKET
+274 DKKAYDISKET

-302 KVDIETQQGVPVFF
+302 KVDIETKQGVPVFF

-338 SPFEVLPNAHKS
+338 SPFEVLPKAHKS

-375 SHAFSNDAQPDK
+375 GHAFSNDAQPDK
-387 DITLTLNSPK
+387 DVTLTLNSPK

-402 IYIRQDGKNGI
+402 IYIQQDGRNGI
-413 VTRYETYND
+413 VTQYKTYND

-435 KTWEKSMNSEK
+435 KTWEKAMNSK
-446 LDTIIHP
+446 TLDTIIHP
-453 VKKESTFHGSI
+453 VKEGSTFHGSI

-486 SGCYHSLGQGK
+486 SECYHSIGQGK

-504 TYNVELDCDNNNNE
+504 TYQIKLDCDNNNNE
-518 LEYYMSSFEYT
+518 QEYYMSCFEYT
-529 MAQHT
+529 MSQLT
-534 SWIGSEQVTT
+534 NWVGSEQVTT

-550 NEVEGTPFEYM
+550 NEVEGALFEYMTM
-561 TMEMGGTNEFILAKS
+561 TMEMGGTDEFNLAKG
-576 NNEYL
+576 NKEYL
-581 APAKQILEKRVQ
+581 IPAKQILKQRIQ
-593 PQSLYERGKEIKE
+593 PKSLYGRREEIQE
-606 EKVKEEKK
+606 EEKK
-614 KVEDYYIKLFEEIQ
+614 NIKDSYLKLFEEIL
-628 GMPQQE
+628 GMTQE
-634 EAIQRFNEIKAKLT
+634 EAFRRFDEIIAELT
-648 KKFEDEQNEEWKD
+648 KKFENEQDEDWRE
-661 FYQTQKINWENKRKD
+661 FYQTEKIDWINKRKD
-676 LEAKFTRDENKQN
+676 LEAKFTADENRQS
-689 FTNGLATHLTHLT
+689 FITGLATYLTTLT
-702 SYGVWETLMKKWKK
+702 SYGVWENRMKKWEK
-716 WCEEYDSGRSTLTDE
+716 WCEEYDGGRSSLTDV

-745 DSRKADQKKFR
+745 DSKKADQKKFKWR
-756 WGNASKILGEEV
+756 NASEILGEEV
-768 NPEILIALIK
+768 NPELLKAYLEQ
-778 K
+778 

>member
-1 MPNMKSPFNFVPVS
+1 MPNIKSPFNFVPVS

-20 PNWSEQIS
+20 PDWSEQIS
-28 HDVPFSDGI
+28 YDVPFSDGI

-61 AEKKNPIYNSFSKIA
+61 AEKKYPTYNSFSKIA

-81 PATSIKGEIRNILEI
+81 PATSIKGEVRNILEI

-130 RCGWLRRKGNNFEI
+130 RCGWLRRKGNDYEI

-157 IDEFIGESVMEN
+157 IDEFIGENVMEN
-169 HFSRRKGINLN
+169 LFSERNGINLN
-180 EKIKDKDPK
+180 EKKEEKDPK
-189 TAIFKYELMKER
+189 TAIFKYELMKKK
-201 GIDLTNLSFEVD
+201 GIDLTNLSFEID
-213 DEACNSYN
+213 EEACNSYN

-241 QPDPW
+241 QPDRW
-246 TERDNP
+246 AERNNP
-252 SVARPKGKY
+252 AITRPKGKY
-261 YEFVFANNKEVVN
+261 YEFVFANNEEVIN
-274 EKKAYDISKET
+274 GKKAYDVSKET

-302 KVDIETQQGVPVFF
+302 KVDIETKQGVPVFF
-316 RVEENKI
+316 RVEDNKI

-338 SPFEVLPNAHKS
+338 SPFEVLPNAHKI

-361 YTSKDKSLKGRVQF
+361 YTSKNKSLKGRVQF
-375 SHAFSNDAQPDK
+375 GHAFSNDAQSDK
-387 DITLTLNSPK
+387 DITLTLNTPK

-402 IYIRQDGKNGI
+402 IYIQQEGRNGI

-435 KTWEKSMNSEK
+435 KTWEKAMNSEK

-453 VKKESTFHGSI
+453 VKKGSTFHGSI

-486 SGCYHSLGQGK
+486 SGCYHSIGQGK

-504 TYNVELDCDNNNNE
+504 TYNIELDCDNNNKI
-518 LEYYMSSFEYT
+518 EYYMSSFEYT
-529 MAQHT
+529 MGQHT

-544 LLTMAA
+544 LLTIAA

-581 APAKQILEKRVQ
+581 APAKQILEKRIL
-593 PQSLYERGKEIKE
+593 PQSLYERGEEIQ
-606 EKVKEEKK
+606 EKEKK
-614 KVEDYYIKLFEEIQ
+614 NIKDSYLKLFEEIQ
-628 GMPQQE
+628 GMTREE
-634 EAIQRFNEIKAKLT
+634 EAFRKFDEIIAELT
-648 KKFEDEQNEEWKD
+648 KKFENEQNEDWRE
-661 FYQTQKINWENKRKD
+661 FYQTEKIDWINKRKD
-676 LEAKFTRDENKQN
+676 LEAKFTADENKQN
-689 FTNGLATHLTHLT
+689 FITGLATYLTALT
-702 SYGVWETLMKKWKK
+702 SYGVWENRIKKWEK
-716 WCEEYDSGRSTLTDE
+716 WCEEYDGGRSTLTEE
-731 EKQAAKTRLAELYK
+731 EKQAAKTRLVELFK
-745 DSRKADQKKFR
+745 DSKKADQKKFK

-768 NPEILIALIK
+768 NPEILKAYINQ
-778 K
+778 

>member
-20 PNWSEQIS
+20 PDWSEQIS
-28 HDVPFSDGI
+28 HDVPFSDGV

-61 AEKKNPIYNSFSKIA
+61 ANNKNETYNSFSKIKE
-76 NRYFI
+76 RYFI
-81 PATSIKGEIRNILEI
+81 PATSIKGEVRNILEL

-111 QREWDNTKLYTLKT
+111 QREWDKPNLYTLKS
-125 NQSEV
+125 NPSEI
-130 RCGWLRRKGNNFEI
+130 RCGWLRRKGNDYEI

-157 IDEFIGESVMEN
+157 LDEYIGESLMEN
-169 HFSRRKGINLN
+169 YFSKRNGIDLN
-180 EKIKDKDPK
+180 EKIEGKDPK
-189 TAIFKYELMKER
+189 TAIFKYELMKKR
-201 GIDLTNLSFEVD
+201 RIDLTNLSFELD
-213 DEACNSYN
+213 EEACNRYN
-221 TRRVLVSD
+221 TRRVLVTD

-252 SVARPKGKY
+252 NIAHPKGKY
-261 YEFVFANNKEVVN
+261 YEFVFANNEDVIN
-274 EKKAYDISKET
+274 GEKAYNVSKET

-295 SAEWQRI
+295 SDEWQRI
-302 KVDIETQQGVPVFF
+302 KADIETKQGVPVFF
-316 RVEENKI
+316 RVEGKKI

-338 SPFEVLPNAHKS
+338 SPFEVLPEAHKS

-361 YTSKDKSLKGRVQF
+361 YTSKNKSLKGRVQF
-375 SHAFSNDAQPDK
+375 GHAFSNDAQPDE
-387 DITLTLNSPK
+387 DVTLILNSPK

-402 IYIRQDGKNGI
+402 IYIRQDGRNGI

-435 KTWEKSMNSEK
+435 KTWKKTMNSER
-446 LDTIIHP
+446 LDTVIHP
-453 VKKESTFHGSI
+453 VKEGSTFNGSI

-486 SGCYHSLGQGK
+486 NGCYHSIGQGK

-504 TYNVELDCDNNNNE
+504 TYDIDLDCDNNNNE
-518 LEYYMSSFEYT
+518 QEYYMSCFEYT
-529 MAQHT
+529 MSQHT
-534 SWIGSEQVTT
+534 NWVGSEQVTT

-561 TMEMGGTNEFILAKS
+561 TMEMGGANEFILAKN

-581 APAKQILEKRVQ
+581 IPAKQILKQRIQ
-593 PQSLYERGKEIKE
+593 PQSLYERGEEIQE
-606 EKVKEEKK
+606 EEKK
-614 KVEDYYIKLFEEIQ
+614 NIKDSNLKLFEEIQ
-628 GMPQQE
+628 GMMRE
-634 EAIQRFNEIKAKLT
+634 EAFQRFDEITADLT
-648 KKFEDEQNEEWKD
+648 KKSENEQNEDWGE
-661 FYQTQKINWENKRKD
+661 FYQTERINWINKRKD
-676 LEAKFTRDENKQN
+676 LEAKFTADENKQN
-689 FTNGLATHLTHLT
+689 FITGLAAYLNTLT
-702 SYGVWETLMKKWKK
+702 SYGVWEGRMKNWKK
-716 WCEEYDSGRSTLTDE
+716 WCEEYDGGRSILTDE
-731 EKQAAKTRLAELYK
+731 EKQTAKTRLAELYRS
-745 DSRKADQKKFR
+745 SRRADQKRFKWR
-756 WGNASKILGEEV
+756 KASEILGEEV
-768 NPEILIALIK
+768 NPEILITYLEQ
-778 K
+778 

>member
-1 MPNMKSPFNFVPVS
+1 MSNIKSPFNFVPVS

-20 PNWSEQIS
+20 PDWSEQIS
-28 HDVPFSDGI
+28 YDVPFSDGI

-61 AEKKNPIYNSFSKIA
+61 AEKKYPTYNSFSKIA

-81 PATSIKGEIRNILEI
+81 PATSIKGEVRNILEI

-130 RCGWLRRKGNNFEI
+130 RCGWLRRKGNDYEI

-157 IDEFIGESVMEN
+157 IDEFIGENVMEN
-169 HFSRRKGINLN
+169 LFSERNGINLN
-180 EKIKDKDPK
+180 EKKEEKDPK
-189 TAIFKYELMKER
+189 TAIFKYELMKKK
-201 GIDLTNLSFEVD
+201 GIDLTNLSFEID
-213 DEACNSYN
+213 EEACNSYN

-241 QPDPW
+241 QPDRW
-246 TERDNP
+246 AERNNP
-252 SVARPKGKY
+252 AITRPKGKY
-261 YEFVFANNKEVVN
+261 YEFVFANNEEVIN
-274 EKKAYDISKET
+274 GKKAYDVSKET

-302 KVDIETQQGVPVFF
+302 KVDIETKQGVPVFF
-316 RVEENKI
+316 RVEDNKI

-338 SPFEVLPNAHKS
+338 SPFEVLPKAHKI

-361 YTSKDKSLKGRVQF
+361 YTSKNKSLKGRVQF
-375 SHAFSNDAQPDK
+375 GHAFSNDAQSDK
-387 DITLTLNSPK
+387 DITLTLNTPK

-402 IYIRQDGKNGI
+402 IYIQQEGRNGI
-413 VTRYETYND
+413 VTRYETYNA

-435 KTWEKSMNSEK
+435 KTWEKAMNSEK

-453 VKKESTFHGSI
+453 VKKGSTFHGSI

-486 SGCYHSLGQGK
+486 SGCYHSIGQGK

-504 TYNVELDCDNNNNE
+504 TYNIELDCDNNNNE

-529 MAQHT
+529 MGQHT

-544 LLTMAA
+544 LLTIAA

-581 APAKQILEKRVQ
+581 APAKQILEKRIL
-593 PQSLYERGKEIKE
+593 PQSLYERGEEIQ
-606 EKVKEEKK
+606 EKEKK
-614 KVEDYYIKLFEEIQ
+614 NIKDSYLKLFEEIQ
-628 GMPQQE
+628 GMTREE
-634 EAIQRFNEIKAKLT
+634 EAFRKFDEIIAELT
-648 KKFEDEQNEEWKD
+648 KKFENEQNEDWRE
-661 FYQTQKINWENKRKD
+661 FYQNEKIDWINKRKD
-676 LEAKFTRDENKQN
+676 LEAKFTADENKQN
-689 FTNGLATHLTHLT
+689 FITGLATYLTALT
-702 SYGVWETLMKKWKK
+702 SYGVWENRIKKWEK
-716 WCEEYDSGRSTLTDE
+716 WCEEYDGGRSTLTEE
-731 EKQAAKTRLAELYK
+731 EKQAAKTRLVELFK
-745 DSRKADQKKFR
+745 DSKKADQKKFK

-768 NPEILIALIK
+768 DPEILKAYIK
-778 K
+778 Q

>member
-702 SYGVWETLMKKWKK
+702 SYGVWETRMKKW
-716 WCEEYDSGRSTLTDE
+716 
-731 EKQAAKTRLAELYK
+731 
-745 DSRKADQKKFR
+745 
-756 WGNASKILGEEV
+756 
-768 NPEILIALIK
+768 
-778 K
+778 

>member
-1 MPNMKSPFNFVPVS
+1 MPNIKSPFNFVPVS

-20 PNWSEQIS
+20 PDWSEQIS
-28 HDVPFSDGI
+28 YDVPFSDGI

-61 AEKKNPIYNSFSKIA
+61 AEKKYPTYNSFSKIA

-81 PATSIKGEIRNILEI
+81 PATSIKGEVRNILEI

-130 RCGWLRRKGNNFEI
+130 RCGWLRRKGNDYEI

-157 IDEFIGESVMEN
+157 IDEFIGENVMEN
-169 HFSRRKGINLN
+169 LFSERNGINLN
-180 EKIKDKDPK
+180 EKKEEKDPK
-189 TAIFKYELMKER
+189 TAIFKYELMKKK
-201 GIDLTNLSFEVD
+201 GIDLTNLSFEID
-213 DEACNSYN
+213 EEACNSYN

-241 QPDPW
+241 QPDRW
-246 TERDNP
+246 AERNNP
-252 SVARPKGKY
+252 AITRPKGKY
-261 YEFVFANNKEVVN
+261 YEFVFANNEEVIN
-274 EKKAYDISKET
+274 GKKAYDVSKET

-302 KVDIETQQGVPVFF
+302 KVDIETKQGVPVFF
-316 RVEENKI
+316 RVEDNKI

-338 SPFEVLPNAHKS
+338 SPFEVLPKAHKI

-361 YTSKDKSLKGRVQF
+361 YTSKNKSLKGRVQF
-375 SHAFSNDAQPDK
+375 GHAFSNDAQSDK
-387 DITLTLNSPK
+387 DITLTLNTPK

-402 IYIRQDGKNGI
+402 IYIQQEGRNGI

-435 KTWEKSMNSEK
+435 KTWEKAMNSEK

-453 VKKESTFHGSI
+453 VKKGSTFHGSI

-486 SGCYHSLGQGK
+486 SGCYHSIGQGK

-504 TYNVELDCDNNNNE
+504 TYNIELDCDNNNNE

-529 MAQHT
+529 MGQHT

-544 LLTMAA
+544 LLTIAA

-581 APAKQILEKRVQ
+581 APAKQILKQRIQ
-593 PQSLYERGKEIKE
+593 PQSLYERGEEIQ
-606 EKVKEEKK
+606 EKEKK
-614 KVEDYYIKLFEEIQ
+614 NIKDSYLKLFEEIQ
-628 GMPQQE
+628 GMTREE
-634 EAIQRFNEIKAKLT
+634 EAFRKFDEIIAELT
-648 KKFEDEQNEEWKD
+648 KKFENEQNEDWRE
-661 FYQTQKINWENKRKD
+661 FYQNEKIDWINKRKD
-676 LEAKFTRDENKQN
+676 LEAKFTADENKQN
-689 FTNGLATHLTHLT
+689 FITGLATYLTALT
-702 SYGVWETLMKKWKK
+702 SYGVWENRIKKWEK
-716 WCEEYDSGRSTLTDE
+716 WCEEYDGGRSTLTEE
-731 EKQAAKTRLAELYK
+731 EKQAAKTRLVELFK
-745 DSRKADQKKFR
+745 DSKKADQKKFK

-768 NPEILIALIK
+768 NPEILKAYLEQ
-778 K
+778 

>member
-1 MPNMKSPFNFVPVS
+1 MSNMKSPFNFVPVS

-20 PNWSEQIS
+20 PDWSEQIS
-28 HDVPFSDGI
+28 HDVPFSDGV

-61 AEKKNPIYNSFSKIA
+61 AEKKYPTYNSFSKIA

-81 PATSIKGEIRNILEI
+81 PATSIKGEVRNILEI

-130 RCGWLRRKGNNFEI
+130 RCGWLRRKGNDYEI

-157 IDEFIGESVMEN
+157 IDEFIGENVMEN
-169 HFSRRKGINLN
+169 LFSERNGINLN
-180 EKIKDKDPK
+180 EKKEEKDPK
-189 TAIFKYELMKER
+189 TAIFKYELMKKK
-201 GIDLTNLSFEVD
+201 GIDLTNLSFEID
-213 DEACNSYN
+213 EEACNSYN

-241 QPDPW
+241 QPDRW
-246 TERDNP
+246 AERNNP
-252 SVARPKGKY
+252 AITRPKGKY
-261 YEFVFANNKEVVN
+261 YEFVFANNEEVIN
-274 EKKAYDISKET
+274 GKKAYDVSKET

-302 KVDIETQQGVPVFF
+302 KVDIETKQGVPVFF
-316 RVEENKI
+316 RVEDNKI

-338 SPFEVLPNAHKS
+338 SPFEVLPKAHKI

-361 YTSKDKSLKGRVQF
+361 YISKNKSLKGRVQF
-375 SHAFSNDAQPDK
+375 GHAFSNDAQPDK
-387 DITLTLNSPK
+387 DITLTLNTPK

-402 IYIRQDGKNGI
+402 IYIQQDGRNGI

-435 KTWEKSMNSEK
+435 KTWEKAMNSEK
-446 LDTIIHP
+446 LDTVIHP
-453 VKKESTFHGSI
+453 VKEGSTFNGSI

-486 SGCYHSLGQGK
+486 SGCYHSIGQGK

-504 TYNVELDCDNNNNE
+504 TYQIKLDCDNNNNE
-518 LEYYMSSFEYT
+518 QEYYMSCFEYT
-529 MAQHT
+529 MGQHT

-544 LLTMAA
+544 LLTIAA

-581 APAKQILEKRVQ
+581 APAKQILKQRIQ
-593 PQSLYERGKEIKE
+593 PQSLYERGEEIQ
-606 EKVKEEKK
+606 EKEKK
-614 KVEDYYIKLFEEIQ
+614 NIKDSYLKLFEEIQ
-628 GMPQQE
+628 GMTREE
-634 EAIQRFNEIKAKLT
+634 EAFRKFDEIIAELT
-648 KKFEDEQNEEWKD
+648 KKFENEQNEDWRE
-661 FYQTQKINWENKRKD
+661 FYQNEKIDWINKRKD
-676 LEAKFTRDENKQN
+676 LEAKFTADENKQN
-689 FTNGLATHLTHLT
+689 FITGLATYLTALT
-702 SYGVWETLMKKWKK
+702 SYGVWENRIKKWEK
-716 WCEEYDSGRSTLTDE
+716 WCEEYDGGRSTLTDI

-745 DSRKADQKKFR
+745 DSKKADQKKFKWR
-756 WGNASKILGEEV
+756 NASEILGEEV
-768 NPEILIALIK
+768 NPEILKAYLEQ
-778 K
+778 

>member
-1 MPNMKSPFNFVPVS
+1 MSNIKSPFNFVPVS

-20 PNWSEQIS
+20 PDWSEQIS
-28 HDVPFSDGI
+28 YDVPFSDGI

-61 AEKKNPIYNSFSKIA
+61 AEKKYPTYNSFSKIA

-81 PATSIKGEIRNILEI
+81 PATSIKGEVRNILEI

-130 RCGWLRRKGNNFEI
+130 RCGWLRRKGNDYEI

-157 IDEFIGESVMEN
+157 IDEFIGENVMEN
-169 HFSRRKGINLN
+169 LFSERNGINLN
-180 EKIKDKDPK
+180 EKKEEKDPK
-189 TAIFKYELMKER
+189 TAIFKYELMKKK
-201 GIDLTNLSFEVD
+201 GIDLTNLSFEID
-213 DEACNSYN
+213 EEACNSYN

-241 QPDPW
+241 QPDRW
-246 TERDNP
+246 AERNNP
-252 SVARPKGKY
+252 AITRPKGKY
-261 YEFVFANNKEVVN
+261 YEFVFANNEEVIN
-274 EKKAYDISKET
+274 GKKAYDVSKET
-285 FDHYKFIYQD
+285 FDYYKFIYQD

-302 KVDIETQQGVPVFF
+302 KVDIETKQGVPVFF
-316 RVEENKI
+316 RVEDNKI

-338 SPFEVLPNAHKS
+338 SPFEVLSKAHKI

-361 YTSKDKSLKGRVQF
+361 YTSKNKSLKGRVQF
-375 SHAFSNDAQPDK
+375 GHAFSNDAQSDK
-387 DITLTLNSPK
+387 DITLTLNTPK

-402 IYIRQDGKNGI
+402 IYIQQEGRNGI

-435 KTWEKSMNSEK
+435 KTWEKAMNSEK

-453 VKKESTFHGSI
+453 VKKGSTFHGSI

-486 SGCYHSLGQGK
+486 SGCYHSIGQGK

-504 TYNVELDCDNNNNE
+504 TYNIELDCDNNNNE

-529 MAQHT
+529 MGQHT

-544 LLTMAA
+544 LLTIAA

-581 APAKQILEKRVQ
+581 APAKQILKQRIQ
-593 PQSLYERGKEIKE
+593 PQSLYERGEEIQ
-606 EKVKEEKK
+606 EKEKK
-614 KVEDYYIKLFEEIQ
+614 NIKDSYLKLFEEIQ
-628 GMPQQE
+628 GMTRE
-634 EAIQRFNEIKAKLT
+634 EAFQRFDEITADLT
-648 KKFEDEQNEEWKD
+648 KKSENEQYGDWRE
-661 FYQTQKINWENKRKD
+661 FYQTERINWINKRKD
-676 LEAKFTRDENKQN
+676 LEAKFTADENKQN
-689 FTNGLATHLTHLT
+689 FITGLATYLTALT
-702 SYGVWETLMKKWKK
+702 SYGVWENRIKKWEK
-716 WCEEYDSGRSTLTDE
+716 WCEEYDGGRSTLTEE
-731 EKQAAKTRLAELYK
+731 EKQAAKTRLVELFK
-745 DSRKADQKKFR
+745 DSKKADQKKFK

-768 NPEILIALIK
+768 NPEILNAYIK
-778 K
+778 Q

>member
-375 SHAFSNDAQPDK
+375 SHASSNDAQPDK

-702 SYGVWETLMKKWKK
+702 SYGVWETRMKKWKK

>member
-1 MPNMKSPFNFVPVS
+1 MPNIKSPFNFVPVS

-20 PNWSEQIS
+20 PDWSEQIS
-28 HDVPFSDGI
+28 YDVPFSDGI

-61 AEKKNPIYNSFSKIA
+61 AEKKYPSYNSFSKIA

-81 PATSIKGEIRNILEI
+81 PATSIKGEVRNILEI

-111 QREWDNTKLYTLKT
+111 QREWDNAKLYTLKT

-130 RCGWLRRKGNNFEI
+130 RCGWLRRKGNDYEI

-157 IDEFIGESVMEN
+157 IDEFIGENVMEN
-169 HFSRRKGINLN
+169 LFSERNGINLN
-180 EKIKDKDPK
+180 EKKEEKDPK
-189 TAIFKYELMKER
+189 TAIFKYELMKKK
-201 GIDLTNLSFEVD
+201 GIDLTNLSFEID
-213 DEACNSYN
+213 EEACNSYN

-241 QPDPW
+241 QPDRW
-246 TERDNP
+246 AERNNP
-252 SVARPKGKY
+252 ATTRPKGKY
-261 YEFVFANNKEVVN
+261 YEFVFANNEEVIN
-274 EKKAYDISKET
+274 GKKAYDVSKET

-302 KVDIETQQGVPVFF
+302 KVDIETKQGVPVFF
-316 RVEENKI
+316 RVEDNKI

-338 SPFEVLPNAHKS
+338 SPLEVLPKAHKI

-361 YTSKDKSLKGRVQF
+361 YTSKNKSLKGRVQF
-375 SHAFSNDAQPDK
+375 GHAFSNDAQSDK
-387 DITLTLNSPK
+387 DITLTLNTPK

-402 IYIRQDGKNGI
+402 IYIQQEGRNGI

-435 KTWEKSMNSEK
+435 KTWEKAMNSEK

-453 VKKESTFHGSI
+453 VKKGSTFHGSI

-486 SGCYHSLGQGK
+486 SGCYHSIGQGK

-504 TYNVELDCDNNNNE
+504 TYNIELDCDNNNNE

-529 MAQHT
+529 MGQHT

-544 LLTMAA
+544 LLTIAA

-581 APAKQILEKRVQ
+581 APAKQILEKRIL
-593 PQSLYERGKEIKE
+593 PQSLYERGEEIQE
-606 EKVKEEKK
+606 EEKK
-614 KVEDYYIKLFEEIQ
+614 NIKDSNLKLFEEIQ
-628 GMPQQE
+628 GMTRE
-634 EAIQRFNEIKAKLT
+634 EAFQRFDEITADLT
-648 KKFEDEQNEEWKD
+648 KKSENEQYGDWRE
-661 FYQTQKINWENKRKD
+661 FYQTERINWINKRKD
-676 LEAKFTRDENKQN
+676 LEAKFTADENRQS
-689 FTNGLATHLTHLT
+689 FITGLATYLTTLT
-702 SYGVWETLMKKWKK
+702 SYGVWENRMKKWEK
-716 WCEEYDSGRSTLTDE
+716 WCEEYDGGRSTLTDI

-745 DSRKADQKKFR
+745 DSKKADQKKFKWR
-756 WGNASKILGEEV
+756 NASEILGEEV
-768 NPEILIALIK
+768 NPEILKAYLEQ
-778 K
+778 

>member
-1 MPNMKSPFNFVPVS
+1 MPNIKSPFNFVPVS

-20 PNWSEQIS
+20 PDWSEQIS
-28 HDVPFSDGI
+28 YDVPFSDGI

-61 AEKKNPIYNSFSKIA
+61 AEKKYPTYNSFSKIA

-81 PATSIKGEIRNILEI
+81 PATSIKGEVRNILEI

-111 QREWDNTKLYTLKT
+111 QREWDNNKLYTLKT

-130 RCGWLRRKGNNFEI
+130 RCGWLRRKGNDYEI

-157 IDEFIGESVMEN
+157 IDEFIGENVMEN
-169 HFSRRKGINLN
+169 LFSERNGINLN
-180 EKIKDKDPK
+180 EKKEEKDPK
-189 TAIFKYELMKER
+189 TAIFKYELMKKK
-201 GIDLTNLSFEVD
+201 GIDLTNLSFEID
-213 DEACNSYN
+213 EEACNSYN

-241 QPDPW
+241 QPDRW
-246 TERDNP
+246 AERNNP
-252 SVARPKGKY
+252 AITRPKGKY
-261 YEFVFANNKEVVN
+261 YEFVFANNEEVIN
-274 EKKAYDISKET
+274 GKKAYDVSKET

-295 SAEWQRI
+295 SVEWQRI
-302 KVDIETQQGVPVFF
+302 KVDIETKQGVPVFF
-316 RVEENKI
+316 RVEDNKI

-338 SPFEVLPNAHKS
+338 SPFEVLPNAHKI

-361 YTSKDKSLKGRVQF
+361 YTSKNKSLKGRVQF
-375 SHAFSNDAQPDK
+375 GHAFSNDAQSDK
-387 DITLTLNSPK
+387 DITLTLNTPK

-402 IYIRQDGKNGI
+402 IYIQQEGRNGI

-435 KTWEKSMNSEK
+435 KTWEKAMNSEK

-453 VKKESTFHGSI
+453 VKKGSTFHGSI

-486 SGCYHSLGQGK
+486 SGCYHSIGQGK

-504 TYNVELDCDNNNNE
+504 TYNIELDCDNNNNE
-518 LEYYMSSFEYT
+518 IEYYMSSFEYT
-529 MAQHT
+529 MGQHT

-544 LLTMAA
+544 LLTIAA

-581 APAKQILEKRVQ
+581 TPAKQILEKRIL
-593 PQSLYERGKEIKE
+593 PQSLYERGEEIQ
-606 EKVKEEKK
+606 EKEKK
-614 KVEDYYIKLFEEIQ
+614 NIKDSYLKLFEEIQ
-628 GMPQQE
+628 GMTREE
-634 EAIQRFNEIKAKLT
+634 EAFRKFDEIIAELT
-648 KKFEDEQNEEWKD
+648 KKFENEQNEDWRE
-661 FYQTQKINWENKRKD
+661 FYQTEKIDWINKRKD
-676 LEAKFTRDENKQN
+676 LEAKFTADENKQN
-689 FTNGLATHLTHLT
+689 FITGLATYLTALT
-702 SYGVWETLMKKWKK
+702 SYGVWENRIKKWEK
-716 WCEEYDSGRSTLTDE
+716 WCEEYDGGRSTLTEE
-731 EKQAAKTRLAELYK
+731 EKQAAKTRLVELFK
-745 DSRKADQKKFR
+745 DSKKADQKKFK

-768 NPEILIALIK
+768 NPEILNAYIK
-778 K
+778 Q

>member
-1 MPNMKSPFNFVPVS
+1 MPNIKSPFNFVPVS

-20 PNWSEQIS
+20 PDWSEQIS
-28 HDVPFSDGI
+28 YDVPFSDGI

-61 AEKKNPIYNSFSKIA
+61 AEKKYPTYNSFSKIA

-81 PATSIKGEIRNILEI
+81 PATSIKGEVRNILEI

-130 RCGWLRRKGNNFEI
+130 RCGWLRRKGNDYEI

-157 IDEFIGESVMEN
+157 IDEFIGENVMEN
-169 HFSRRKGINLN
+169 LFSERNGINLN
-180 EKIKDKDPK
+180 EKKEEKDPK
-189 TAIFKYELMKER
+189 TAIFKYELMKKK
-201 GIDLTNLSFEVD
+201 GIDLTNLSFEID
-213 DEACNSYN
+213 EEACNSYN

-241 QPDPW
+241 QPDRW
-246 TERDNP
+246 AERNIP
-252 SVARPKGKY
+252 AITRPKGKY
-261 YEFVFANNKEVVN
+261 YEFVFANNEEVIN
-274 EKKAYDISKET
+274 GKKAYDVSKET

-302 KVDIETQQGVPVFF
+302 KVDIETKQGVPVFF
-316 RVEENKI
+316 RVEDNKI

-338 SPFEVLPNAHKS
+338 SPFEVLPKAHKI

-361 YTSKDKSLKGRVQF
+361 YTSKNKSLKGRVQF
-375 SHAFSNDAQPDK
+375 GHAFSNDAQSDK
-387 DITLTLNSPK
+387 DITLTLNTPK

-402 IYIRQDGKNGI
+402 IYIQQEGRNGI

-435 KTWEKSMNSEK
+435 KTWEKAMNSEK

-453 VKKESTFHGSI
+453 VKKGSTFHGNI

-486 SGCYHSLGQGK
+486 SGCYHSIGQGK

-504 TYNVELDCDNNNNE
+504 TYNIELDCDNNNNE

-529 MAQHT
+529 MGQHT

-544 LLTMAA
+544 LLTIAA

-581 APAKQILEKRVQ
+581 IPAKQILKQRIQ
-593 PQSLYERGKEIKE
+593 PQSLYERGEEIQE
-606 EKVKEEKK
+606 EEKK
-614 KVEDYYIKLFEEIQ
+614 NIKDSNLKLFEEIQ
-628 GMPQQE
+628 GMTRE
-634 EAIQRFNEIKAKLT
+634 EAFQRFDEITADLT
-648 KKFEDEQNEEWKD
+648 KKSENEQYGDWRE
-661 FYQTQKINWENKRKD
+661 FYQTERINWINKRKD
-676 LEAKFTRDENKQN
+676 LEAKFTADENKQN
-689 FTNGLATHLTHLT
+689 FITGLATYLTALT
-702 SYGVWETLMKKWKK
+702 SYGVWENRIKKWEK
-716 WCEEYDSGRSTLTDE
+716 WCEEYDGGRSTLTEE
-731 EKQAAKTRLAELYK
+731 EKQAAKTRLVELFK
-745 DSRKADQKKFR
+745 DSKKADQKKFK

-768 NPEILIALIK
+768 NPEILKAYLEQ
-778 K
+778 

>member
-1 MPNMKSPFNFVPVS
+1 MPNIKSPFNFVPVS

-20 PNWSEQIS
+20 PDWSEQIS
-28 HDVPFSDGI
+28 YDVPFSDGI

-61 AEKKNPIYNSFSKIA
+61 AEKKYPTYNSFSKIA

-81 PATSIKGEIRNILEI
+81 PATSIKGEVRNILEI

-130 RCGWLRRKGNNFEI
+130 RCGWLRRKGNDYEI

-157 IDEFIGESVMEN
+157 IDEFIGENVMEN
-169 HFSRRKGINLN
+169 LFSERNGINLN
-180 EKIKDKDPK
+180 EKKEEKDPK
-189 TAIFKYELMKER
+189 TAIFKYELMKKK
-201 GIDLTNLSFEVD
+201 GIDLTNLSFEID
-213 DEACNSYN
+213 EEACNSYN

-241 QPDPW
+241 QPDRW
-246 TERDNP
+246 AERNNP
-252 SVARPKGKY
+252 AITRPKGKY
-261 YEFVFANNKEVVN
+261 YEFVFANNEEVIN
-274 EKKAYDISKET
+274 GKKAYDVSKET

-295 SAEWQRI
+295 SVEWQRI
-302 KVDIETQQGVPVFF
+302 KVDIETKQGVPVFF
-316 RVEENKI
+316 RVEDNKI

-338 SPFEVLPNAHKS
+338 SPFEVLPNAHKI

-361 YTSKDKSLKGRVQF
+361 YTSKNKSLKGRVQF
-375 SHAFSNDAQPDK
+375 GHAFSNDAQSDK
-387 DITLTLNSPK
+387 DITLTLNTPK

-402 IYIRQDGKNGI
+402 IYIQQEGRNGI

-435 KTWEKSMNSEK
+435 KTWEKAMNSEK

-453 VKKESTFHGSI
+453 VKKGSTFHGSI

-504 TYNVELDCDNNNNE
+504 TYNIELNCDNNNNE

-544 LLTMAA
+544 LLTIAA

-581 APAKQILEKRVQ
+581 TPAKQILEKRIL
-593 PQSLYERGKEIKE
+593 PQSLYERGEEIQ
-606 EKVKEEKK
+606 EKEKK
-614 KVEDYYIKLFEEIQ
+614 NIKDSYLKLFEEIQ
-628 GMPQQE
+628 GMTREE
-634 EAIQRFNEIKAKLT
+634 EAFRKFDEIIAELT
-648 KKFEDEQNEEWKD
+648 KKFENEQNEDWRE
-661 FYQTQKINWENKRKD
+661 FYQTEKIDWINKRKD
-676 LEAKFTRDENKQN
+676 LEAKFTADENKQN
-689 FTNGLATHLTHLT
+689 FITGLATYLTALT
-702 SYGVWETLMKKWKK
+702 SYGVWENRIKKWEK
-716 WCEEYDSGRSTLTDE
+716 WCEEYDGGRSTLTEE
-731 EKQAAKTRLAELYK
+731 EKQAAKTRLVELFK
-745 DSRKADQKKFR
+745 DSKKADQKKFK

-768 NPEILIALIK
+768 NPEILNAYIK
-778 K
+778 Q

>member
-1 MPNMKSPFNFVPVS
+1 MPNIKSPFNFVPVS

-20 PNWSEQIS
+20 PDWSEQIS
-28 HDVPFSDGI
+28 YDVPFSDGI

-54 NGHTKED
+54 NGHTKKD
-61 AEKKNPIYNSFSKIA
+61 AEKKYPTYNSFSKIA

-81 PATSIKGEIRNILEI
+81 PATSIKGEVRNILEI

-130 RCGWLRRKGNNFEI
+130 RCGWLRRKGNDYEI

-157 IDEFIGESVMEN
+157 IDEFIGENVMEN
-169 HFSRRKGINLN
+169 LFSERNGINLN
-180 EKIKDKDPK
+180 EKKEEKDPK
-189 TAIFKYELMKER
+189 TAIFKYELMKKK
-201 GIDLTNLSFEVD
+201 GIDLTNLSFEID
-213 DEACNSYN
+213 EEACNSYN

-241 QPDPW
+241 QPDRW
-246 TERDNP
+246 AERNNP
-252 SVARPKGKY
+252 AITRPKGKY
-261 YEFVFANNKEVVN
+261 YEFVFANNEEVIN
-274 EKKAYDISKET
+274 GKKAYDVSKET

-302 KVDIETQQGVPVFF
+302 KVDIETKQGVPVFF
-316 RVEENKI
+316 RVEDNKI

-338 SPFEVLPNAHKS
+338 SPFEVLPKAHKI

-361 YTSKDKSLKGRVQF
+361 YTSKNKSLKGRVQF
-375 SHAFSNDAQPDK
+375 GHAFSNDAQSDK
-387 DITLTLNSPK
+387 DITLTLNTPK

-402 IYIRQDGKNGI
+402 IYIQQEGRNGI

-435 KTWEKSMNSEK
+435 KTWEKAMNSEK

-453 VKKESTFHGSI
+453 VKKGSTFHGNI

-486 SGCYHSLGQGK
+486 SGCYHSIGQGK

-504 TYNVELDCDNNNNE
+504 TYNIELDCDNNNNE

-529 MAQHT
+529 MGQHT

-544 LLTMAA
+544 LLTIAA

-581 APAKQILEKRVQ
+581 IPAKQILKQRIQ
-593 PQSLYERGKEIKE
+593 PQSLYERGEEIQE
-606 EKVKEEKK
+606 EEKK
-614 KVEDYYIKLFEEIQ
+614 NIKDSNLKLFEEIQ
-628 GMPQQE
+628 GMTRE
-634 EAIQRFNEIKAKLT
+634 EAFQRFDEITADLT
-648 KKFEDEQNEEWKD
+648 KKSENEQYGDWRE
-661 FYQTQKINWENKRKD
+661 FYQTERINWINKRKD
-676 LEAKFTRDENKQN
+676 LEAKFTADENKQN
-689 FTNGLATHLTHLT
+689 FITGLATYLTALT
-702 SYGVWETLMKKWKK
+702 SYGVWENRIKKWEK
-716 WCEEYDSGRSTLTDE
+716 WCEEYDGGRSTLTEE
-731 EKQAAKTRLAELYK
+731 EKQAAKTRLVELFK
-745 DSRKADQKKFR
+745 DSKKADQKKFK

-768 NPEILIALIK
+768 NPEILKAYLEQ
-778 K
+778 

>member
-1 MPNMKSPFNFVPVS
+1 MPNIKSPFNFVPVS

-20 PNWSEQIS
+20 PDWSEQIS
-28 HDVPFSDGI
+28 YDVPFSDGI

-61 AEKKNPIYNSFSKIA
+61 AEKKYPTYNSFSKIA

-81 PATSIKGEIRNILEI
+81 PATSIKGEVRNILEI

-130 RCGWLRRKGNNFEI
+130 RCGWLRRKGNDYEI

-157 IDEFIGESVMEN
+157 IDEFIGENVMEN
-169 HFSRRKGINLN
+169 LFSERNGINLN
-180 EKIKDKDPK
+180 EKKEEKDPK
-189 TAIFKYELMKER
+189 TAIFKYELMKKK
-201 GIDLTNLSFEVD
+201 GIDLTNLSFEID
-213 DEACNSYN
+213 EEACNSYN

-241 QPDPW
+241 QPDRW
-246 TERDNP
+246 AERNNP
-252 SVARPKGKY
+252 AITRPKGKY
-261 YEFVFANNKEVVN
+261 YEFVFANNEEVIN
-274 EKKAYDISKET
+274 GKKAYDVSKET

-302 KVDIETQQGVPVFF
+302 KVDIETKQGVPVFF
-316 RVEENKI
+316 RVEDNKI

-338 SPFEVLPNAHKS
+338 SPFEVLPKAHKI

-361 YTSKDKSLKGRVQF
+361 YTSKNKSLKGRVQF
-375 SHAFSNDAQPDK
+375 GHAFSNDAQSDK
-387 DITLTLNSPK
+387 DITLTLNTPK

-402 IYIRQDGKNGI
+402 IYIQQEGRNGI
-413 VTRYETYND
+413 VTRYETYNA

-435 KTWEKSMNSEK
+435 KTWEKAMNSEK

-453 VKKESTFHGSI
+453 VKKGSTFHGSI

-486 SGCYHSLGQGK
+486 SGCYHSIGQGK

-504 TYNVELDCDNNNNE
+504 TYNIELDCDNNNNE

-529 MAQHT
+529 MGQHT

-544 LLTMAA
+544 LLTIAA

-581 APAKQILEKRVQ
+581 APAKQILEKRIL
-593 PQSLYERGKEIKE
+593 PQSLYERGEEIQ
-606 EKVKEEKK
+606 EKEKK
-614 KVEDYYIKLFEEIQ
+614 NIKDSYLKLFEEIQ
-628 GMPQQE
+628 GMTREE
-634 EAIQRFNEIKAKLT
+634 EAFRKFDEIIAELT
-648 KKFEDEQNEEWKD
+648 KKFENEQNEDWRE
-661 FYQTQKINWENKRKD
+661 FYQNEKIDWINKRKD
-676 LEAKFTRDENKQN
+676 LEAKFTADENKQN
-689 FTNGLATHLTHLT
+689 FITGLATYLTALT
-702 SYGVWETLMKKWKK
+702 SYGVWENRIKKWEK
-716 WCEEYDSGRSTLTDE
+716 WCEEYDGGRSTLTEE
-731 EKQAAKTRLAELYK
+731 EKQAAKTRLVELFK
-745 DSRKADQKKFR
+745 DSKKADQKKFK

-768 NPEILIALIK
+768 DPEILKAYIK
-778 K
+778 Q

>member
-1 MPNMKSPFNFVPVS
+1 MPNIKSPFNFVPVS

-20 PNWSEQIS
+20 PDWSEQIS
-28 HDVPFSDGI
+28 YDVPFSDGI

-61 AEKKNPIYNSFSKIA
+61 AEKKYPTYNSFSKIA

-81 PATSIKGEIRNILEI
+81 PATSIKGEVRNILEI

-130 RCGWLRRKGNNFEI
+130 RCGWLRRKGNDYEI

-157 IDEFIGESVMEN
+157 IDEFIGENVMEN
-169 HFSRRKGINLN
+169 LFSERNGINLN
-180 EKIKDKDPK
+180 EKKEEKDPK
-189 TAIFKYELMKER
+189 TAIFKYELMKKK
-201 GIDLTNLSFEVD
+201 GIDLTNLSFEID
-213 DEACNSYN
+213 EEACNSYN

-241 QPDPW
+241 QPDRW
-246 TERDNP
+246 AERNIP
-252 SVARPKGKY
+252 AITRPKGKY
-261 YEFVFANNKEVVN
+261 YEFVFANNEEVIN
-274 EKKAYDISKET
+274 GKKAYDVSKET

-302 KVDIETQQGVPVFF
+302 KVDIETKQGVPVFF
-316 RVEENKI
+316 RVEDNKI

-338 SPFEVLPNAHKS
+338 SPFEVLPKAHKI

-361 YTSKDKSLKGRVQF
+361 YTSKNKSLKGRVQF
-375 SHAFSNDAQPDK
+375 GHAFSNDAQSDK
-387 DITLTLNSPK
+387 DITLTLNTPK

-402 IYIRQDGKNGI
+402 IYIQQEGRNGI

-435 KTWEKSMNSEK
+435 KTWEKAMNSEK

-453 VKKESTFHGSI
+453 VKKGSTFHGNI

-486 SGCYHSLGQGK
+486 SGCYHSIGQGK

-504 TYNVELDCDNNNNE
+504 TYNIELDCDNNNNE

-529 MAQHT
+529 MGQHT

-544 LLTMAA
+544 LLTIAA

-581 APAKQILEKRVQ
+581 IPAKQILKQRIQ
-593 PQSLYERGKEIKE
+593 PQSLYERGEEIQE
-606 EKVKEEKK
+606 EEKK
-614 KVEDYYIKLFEEIQ
+614 NIKDSNLKLFEEIQ
-628 GMPQQE
+628 GMTRE
-634 EAIQRFNEIKAKLT
+634 EAFQRFDEITADLT
-648 KKFEDEQNEEWKD
+648 KKSENEQYGDWRE
-661 FYQTQKINWENKRKD
+661 FYQTERINWINKRKD
-676 LEAKFTRDENKQN
+676 LEAKFTADENKQN
-689 FTNGLATHLTHLT
+689 FITGLATYLTALT
-702 SYGVWETLMKKWKK
+702 SYGVWENRIKKWEK
-716 WCEEYDSGRSTLTDE
+716 WCEEYDGGRSTLTEE
-731 EKQAAKTRLAELYK
+731 EKQAAKTRLVELFK
-745 DSRKADQKKFR
+745 DSKKADQKKFK
-756 WGNASKILGEEV
+756 WGNASEILGEEV
-768 NPEILIALIK
+768 NPEILKAYLEQ
-778 K
+778 

>member
-1 MPNMKSPFNFVPVS
+1 MPNIKSPFNFVPVS

-20 PNWSEQIS
+20 PDWSEQIS
-28 HDVPFSDGI
+28 YDVPFSDGI

-61 AEKKNPIYNSFSKIA
+61 AEKKYPTYNSFSKIA

-81 PATSIKGEIRNILEI
+81 PATSIKGEVRNILEI

-130 RCGWLRRKGNNFEI
+130 RCGWLRRKGNDYEI

-157 IDEFIGESVMEN
+157 IDEFIGENVMEN
-169 HFSRRKGINLN
+169 LFSERNGINLN
-180 EKIKDKDPK
+180 EKKEEKDPK
-189 TAIFKYELMKER
+189 TAIFKYELMKKK
-201 GIDLTNLSFEVD
+201 GIDLTNLSFEID
-213 DEACNSYN
+213 EEACNSYN

-241 QPDPW
+241 QPDRW
-246 TERDNP
+246 AERNNP
-252 SVARPKGKY
+252 AITRPKGKY
-261 YEFVFANNKEVVN
+261 YEFVFANNEEVIN
-274 EKKAYDISKET
+274 GKKAYDVSKET

-302 KVDIETQQGVPVFF
+302 KVDIETKQGVPVFF
-316 RVEENKI
+316 RVEDNKI

-338 SPFEVLPNAHKS
+338 SPFEVLPKAHKI

-361 YTSKDKSLKGRVQF
+361 YTSKNKSLKGRVQF
-375 SHAFSNDAQPDK
+375 GHAFSNDAQSDK
-387 DITLTLNSPK
+387 DITLTLNTPK

-402 IYIRQDGKNGI
+402 IYIQQEGRNGF

-435 KTWEKSMNSEK
+435 KTWEKAMNSEK

-453 VKKESTFHGSI
+453 VKKGSTFHGSI

-504 TYNVELDCDNNNNE
+504 TYNIELDCDNNNNE

-593 PQSLYERGKEIKE
+593 PQSLYERGEEIQ
-606 EKVKEEKK
+606 EKEKK
-614 KVEDYYIKLFEEIQ
+614 NIKDSYLKLFEEIQ
-628 GMPQQE
+628 GMTREE
-634 EAIQRFNEIKAKLT
+634 EAFRKFDEITAELT
-648 KKFEDEQNEEWKD
+648 KKFENEQNEDWRE
-661 FYQTQKINWENKRKD
+661 FYQTEKIDWKNKRKD
-676 LEAKFTRDENKQN
+676 LEAKFTADENKQN
-689 FTNGLATHLTHLT
+689 FITGLATYLTALT
-702 SYGVWETLMKKWKK
+702 SYGVWENRIKKWEK
-716 WCEEYDSGRSTLTDE
+716 WCEEYDGGRSTLTEE
-731 EKQAAKTRLAELYK
+731 EKQAAKTRLVELFK
-745 DSRKADQKKFR
+745 DSTKANQKKFK

-768 NPEILIALIK
+768 NPEILKAYFEQ
-778 K
+778 